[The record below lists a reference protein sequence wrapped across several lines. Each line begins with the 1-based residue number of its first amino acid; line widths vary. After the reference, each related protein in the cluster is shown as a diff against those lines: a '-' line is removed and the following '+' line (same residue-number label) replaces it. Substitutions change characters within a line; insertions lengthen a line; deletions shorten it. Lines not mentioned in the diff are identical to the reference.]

1 MEQLESQLTA
11 VDVTLPESLLD
22 EIDEIVAPGRALRPA
37 DSNAIK
43 PSALEARNR
52 RR

>member
-22 EIDEIVAPGRALRPA
+22 EIDEIVARLAG
-37 DSNAIK
+37 S
-43 PSALEARNR
+43 
-52 RR
+52 